1 MFLNRA
7 FTNLQ
12 YSLIGHL
19 IYQYSSRC
27 IHQNIFIMFTLLHY
41 FDYNYCF
48 GDYSWHHSVTA
59 MLDKLRWPTL
69 SDRRYYLTAAM
80 MYKIVH
86 GLVAIEASSY
96 LTPIT
101 SATRGHL
108 KRYLHIQTRTNAY
121 YHSFFP
127 SAVRIWNNLP
137 ACSVTASSLEQF
149 TSLINYNICGL
160 DN

>member
-1 MFLNRA
+1 MYC
-7 FTNLQ
+7 TCCG
-12 YSLIGHL
+12 YSLAIDVWSPYTASDIQRL
-19 IYQYSSRC
+19 EKVQRSTARYV
-27 IHQNIFIMFTLLHY
+27 
-41 FDYNYCF
+41 F

-86 GLVAIEASSY
+86 NLVAIEASSY

-149 TSLINYNICGL
+149 KSLINYNISRG
-160 DN
+160 

>member
-1 MFLNRA
+1 M
-7 FTNLQ
+7 
-12 YSLIGHL
+12 SLGITPG
-19 IYQYSSRC
+19 I
-27 IHQNIFIMFTLLHY
+27 
-41 FDYNYCF
+41 
-48 GDYSWHHSVTA
+48 SVTA
-59 MLDKLRWPTL
+59 MLDKLQWPTL

-86 GLVAIEASSY
+86 NLVAIEATSY

-127 SAVRIWNNLP
+127 SAVRIWNNLL

-149 TSLINYNICGL
+149 KSLINLDLITNFNIVHTCAKYSIRGL
-160 DN
+160 HSIL